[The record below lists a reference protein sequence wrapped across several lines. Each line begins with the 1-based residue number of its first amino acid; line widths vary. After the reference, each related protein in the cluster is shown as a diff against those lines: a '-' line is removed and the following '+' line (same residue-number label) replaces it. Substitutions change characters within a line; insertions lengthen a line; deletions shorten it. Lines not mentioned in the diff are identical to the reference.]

1 MKTHPVFTTCLLAA
15 ALLRPSVAFTAEA
28 SSSAAAVKVPQ
39 WLTDEAARP
48 LPSFPPETEA
58 VVLLDERTTSVD
70 AGGALSTACRRVVRV
85 LRPSGADS
93 ARRLVLAESYDT
105 KVKAMSGWVVN
116 PSGSPRQATMK
127 EVISSSLAPDT
138 LYMDVK
144 LLLLIVP
151 EVDAGSVVG
160 FEWREVRTPPA
171 LEDAVDFQGEFPVL
185 RSIYTLAL
193 PPGWEAGFS
202 WVSWPSVQAI
212 QTPGRPHTTWTVEL
226 ADIPAVGDEPSMP
239 DGRAVAGRLIVRVKT
254 PAAGPLYFSGWAD
267 MGAWYTKLS
276 GPRRVPDA
284 SVAEKARGLA
294 SAAAGSLAKIAALA
308 RFVQKD
314 IRYVSVQIGVGGFQ
328 PHFATD
334 ILKNRYGDCK
344 DKATLLAALLE
355 ASGIDS
361 YYLIVNTS
369 RGVVTPGS
377 PVSLYGFN
385 HAILAVRLPDDVPD
399 AGLDSLVRH
408 PRLGRLLIFDPTMPT
423 TPLGRLPYYLQAN
436 TALLVDGSGGEL
448 VLLPSPQPE
457 GNSVERT
464 GKLVL
469 SGDGTLSGEFRE
481 KRRGAAADSLRY
493 RMQAASEAD
502 RRKYLETF
510 LSQSLGAFT
519 LQGFEFGDLDNDG
532 SDLVVSYRV
541 IAPAYAKRAGD
552 YLVLRPRIVGTKAVD
567 LASRDK
573 KPRRHPI
580 DLETTLLARDEF
592 TIELPHGCA
601 VEGVPAPLEL
611 DAGFAAYRSRSEA
624 GDGSLIYRRE
634 YRLVEPLLP
643 ASRFDQA
650 LGFFLAVSAEE
661 QQSLLLKTGGDRRLP
676 CP

>member
-1 MKTHPVFTTCLLAA
+1 MKNRSLSLICLMAIV
-15 ALLRPSVAFTAEA
+15 LLLPTVAVQAGA
-28 SSSAAAVKVPQ
+28 SSAAAAVKVPP
-39 WLTDEAARP
+39 WLTDEAARA
-48 LPSFPPETEA
+48 LPSLPPDTEA

-70 AGGALSTACRRVVRV
+70 AGGALTTACRRAIRV
-85 LRPSGADS
+85 LRPSGAE
-93 ARRLVLAESYDT
+93 AAGRLVLAEAYDT
-105 KVKAMSGWVVN
+105 KVKAMAGWVVN

-144 LLLLIVP
+144 LMMLIVP

-171 LEDAVDFQGEFPVL
+171 LEDAVEFQDEFPVL
-185 RSIYTLAL
+185 RSRYTLAL
-193 PPGWEAGFS
+193 PPGCEASFS
-202 WVSWPSVQAI
+202 WIAWPAVPAI
-212 QTPGRPHTTWTVEL
+212 KAPGSPHTTWTFEITG
-226 ADIPAVGDEPSMP
+226 IPAVGDEPRMP
-239 DGRAVAGRLIVRVKT
+239 DERAVAGRLIVRVKA
-254 PAAGPLYFSGWAD
+254 PVAGPLFFDGWAD
-267 MGAWYTKLS
+267 MGAWYGKLS
-276 GPRRVPDA
+276 GPRRVPGDT
-284 SVAEKARGLA
+284 VAAKARELTAG
-294 SAAAGSLAKIAALA
+294 AADPLSKIAALA

-314 IRYVSVQIGVGGFQ
+314 IRYVSVQIGIGGFQ
-328 PHFATD
+328 PHFAAD

-355 ASGIDS
+355 AAGIDS
-361 YYLIVNTS
+361 HYLIVNTS
-369 RGVVTPGS
+369 RGVVTPDS

-408 PRLGRLLIFDPTMPT
+408 PRLGRLLVFDPTMPT

-448 VLLPSPQPE
+448 VLLPSPRPE
-457 GNSVERT
+457 GNAIERT
-464 GKLVL
+464 GRLVL
-469 SGDGTLSGEFRE
+469 TGDGTLSGEFRE

-493 RMQAASEAD
+493 QMQAASEAD

-519 LQGFEFGDLDNDG
+519 LQGFEFGDLDNAG

-541 IAPAYAKRAGD
+541 VAPAYAKRAGD
-552 YLVLRPRIVGTKAVD
+552 YLVLRPRVVGTKTID
-567 LASRDK
+567 LVSRDK

-580 DLETTLLARDEF
+580 DLETTLFACDEF
-592 TIELPHGCA
+592 TVELPHGYA
-601 VEGVPAPLEL
+601 VEGIPSPLEL
-611 DAGFAAYRSRSEA
+611 DAGFATYRSRSETS
-624 GDGSLIYRRE
+624 GGSLVYRRE
-634 YRLVEPLLP
+634 YRLIEPLLP

-650 LGFFLAVSAEE
+650 LGFFLAVGAEE
-661 QQSLLLKTGGDRRLP
+661 QQSLLLKIGGDRRPP